1 MRGRPET
8 PFEDAGS
15 DLSAVASSVP
25 SAQPH
30 KGHRM
35 PQHREICEPI
45 PREAHLAR
53 SYLVRHTGDLLQEL
67 KEVKTREAARHRLQL
82 RSAAPPLVERKSPLG
97 APPPS
102 PPIRRLRRH
111 SSASRLE
118 GLRPEKPGLTPP
130 AAEAA
135 RPRRPGLLLMEL
147 PQDPTLLANEHADR
161 SKAIEHAIAR
171 QEDFLA
177 ECKREAE
184 ARQRLGVEASAPAFN
199 WDHQPQVPVVSES
212 QAQFYPRSI
221 EKVRDCGGGKDS
233 RFCRPY
239 DRFYQH
245 REAMCRQKR
254 LSSRAV

>member
-25 SAQPH
+25 SALPH
-30 KGHRM
+30 KGHRLQ
-35 PQHREICEPI
+35 QHREICEPI

-67 KEVKTREAARHRLQL
+67 KEVKVREAARHRLQL
-82 RSAAPPLVERKSPLG
+82 LSAPPPLVERKSPLG

-102 PPIRRLRRH
+102 PIRRPHRH

-130 AAEAA
+130 AAEAV
-135 RPRRPGLLLMEL
+135 RPRRPRLLLMEL
-147 PQDPTLLANEHADR
+147 PQDPTLMGNEHADR
-161 SKAIEHAIAR
+161 SKALEHAIAR

-184 ARQRLGVEASAPAFN
+184 ARQRLGVQASAPAFN
-199 WDHQPQVPVVSES
+199 WDHQPEGFLVSES
-212 QAQFYPRSI
+212 QAQFYPRST
-221 EKVRDCGGGKDS
+221 EKVRECGGGKDP
-233 RFCRPY
+233 RFGRPY